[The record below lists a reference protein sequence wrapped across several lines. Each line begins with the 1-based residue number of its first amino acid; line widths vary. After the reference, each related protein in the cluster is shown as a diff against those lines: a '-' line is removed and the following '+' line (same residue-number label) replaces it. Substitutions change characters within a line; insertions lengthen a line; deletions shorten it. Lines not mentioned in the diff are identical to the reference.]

1 MKPTFDE
8 ITQPIIDIYSQI
20 ELDLMLEIAGRFAKY
35 DTVAGSLEWQIE
47 KLAEM
52 GALNAAVVKKI
63 SEYSGVAESAIETML
78 KAASLLN
85 IESDAAKKAY
95 EEGVISVAP
104 NALFKSP
111 VFSDTITK
119 SFVSLKDTFRL
130 INTGA
135 VEGCKKA
142 YMDVLNRAYIE
153 TSSGIYGYN
162 TAISRALQNM
172 ADNGIECATYKRGN
186 QVVRYSIESCVRRDV
201 LTAANQLANKVAFE
215 NTVFLDTEYVYVS
228 KHIGARVSE
237 KNKIANHAG
246 WQGKVYKI
254 SGADEYPNL
263 REETGYPDEI
273 EGLGGVN
280 CRHRIFTYF
289 PGITVLPNDEIDED
303 ENKQVYEILQK
314 QRRRERGIRKVKKK
328 LAVAE
333 ASGDKENIEKLSARL
348 INKQASLDEFCENY
362 GLKRMYERENVY
374 FNSKKVKIPADT
386 EKKTTESV
394 ENGEENDIIKKD
406 VLSRITANE
415 WQDKKQ
421 FEKYKSLL
429 GSEAPQALRKFRIIK
444 YNNDVSAW
452 NGLKHKYRIVNQY
465 KIDSGYIPISEILR
479 FDKQIFKEKRTK
491 FSSKFKKSGNIAGA
505 YINDKK
511 EDLYIAHSSLSE
523 NSKGYKGEHYLVLK
537 KEHPKYKY
545 IDVIKN
551 NGEKRVSTD
560 DDTEAKLFEFFA
572 DHCEEKG
579 IKTITMLSERGMCDS
594 CKGVMEQFK
603 QEYPNIKVNVISN
616 KRVEGDVW
624 KHREEVDLQ

>member
-8 ITQPIIDIYSQI
+8 ITQPIIDIYNQI

-35 DTVAGSLEWQIE
+35 DAVAGSLEWQIE

-95 EEGVISVAP
+95 EEGVISVDP

-111 VFSDTITK
+111 VFSNTITK

-142 YMDVLNRAYIE
+142 YMDVLNRAHIE

-237 KNKIANHAG
+237 KSKIANHAG

-263 REETGYPDEI
+263 KEETGYPDEI

-289 PGITVLPNDEIDED
+289 PGITVLPNDKIDED

-333 ASGDKENIEKLSARL
+333 ASGDKENIEKLGARL
-348 INKQASLDEFCENY
+348 INKQASLDEFCEKY

-374 FNSKKVKIPADT
+374 FSSKKVKIPADT

-394 ENGEENDIIKKD
+394 ENGEENDIINKD
-406 VLSRITANE
+406 VLSKITANE

-429 GSEAPQALRKFRIIK
+429 GDEAPQTFRNFREIK
-444 YNNDVSAW
+444 YIGDYVGLKTKYADERIRKSIRDGKYNTKVFDGRQDKHIKGRNNYTKGRSYLNPSEDVQDLVNKYAGTGEIVRTGAGKWTHKEKVKAEHPIGFDVSQDT
-452 NGLKHKYRIVNQY
+452 GVETETSMFIIHY
-465 KIDSGYIPISEILR
+465 
-479 FDKQIFKEKRTK
+479 
-491 FSSKFKKSGNIAGA
+491 SK
-505 YINDKK
+505 
-511 EDLYIAHSSLSE
+511 
-523 NSKGYKGEHYLVLK
+523 
-537 KEHPKYKY
+537 
-545 IDVIKN
+545 
-551 NGEKRVSTD
+551 
-560 DDTEAKLFEFFA
+560 
-572 DHCEEKG
+572 
-579 IKTITMLSERGMCDS
+579 
-594 CKGVMEQFK
+594 KGVHIVPT
-603 QEYPNIKVNVISN
+603 YP
-616 KRVEGDVW
+616 E
-624 KHREEVDLQ
+624 